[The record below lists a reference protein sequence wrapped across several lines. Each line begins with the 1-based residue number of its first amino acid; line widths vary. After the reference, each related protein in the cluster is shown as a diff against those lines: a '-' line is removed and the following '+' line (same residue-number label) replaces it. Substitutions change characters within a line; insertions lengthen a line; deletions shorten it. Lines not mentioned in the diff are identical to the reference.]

1 MLKTLLLF
9 GAAGLFAQDS
19 IVLKTSTLFDGKG
32 KTLHNTIVVV
42 EGGKIAR
49 VGGAPPASA
58 VTYDLTAFT
67 VSPGWIDTH
76 SHIVNHFD
84 NDDRAAGRN
93 EPPSQAAWHIA
104 ENAVASLNAGFTTI
118 QSPGANED
126 KDLRDAIARG
136 IFPGPRILTSLQAL
150 NENSGDPAR
159 LRELVRDLKRQGADL
174 IKIFASKSI
183 REGGGQTLSQDQ
195 LEAACGEAKSLGLRT
210 MVHAHS

>member
-1 MLKTLLLF
+1 MKIWGGKCMLLASATFWTTHRKRRSFAETADLGWEPLMMLRTLFLI

-32 KTLHNTIVVV
+32 KTLHNTLIVV

-49 VGGAPPASA
+49 VGGASPAGA

-93 EPPSQAAWHIA
+93 EPPSQATWHIA
-104 ENAVASLNAGFTTI
+104 GNAVATLNAGFT
-118 QSPGANED
+118 
-126 KDLRDAIARG
+126 
-136 IFPGPRILTSLQAL
+136 
-150 NENSGDPAR
+150 
-159 LRELVRDLKRQGADL
+159 
-174 IKIFASKSI
+174 
-183 REGGGQTLSQDQ
+183 
-195 LEAACGEAKSLGLRT
+195 
-210 MVHAHS
+210 